1 MHFELILVKKVTLNQ
16 KQYKQSSHLTKSR
29 ILLLIQFIFSSSL
42 EEKEKFNK
50 NWDIHEMNCANKKVK
65 EIFLRKKIFFF
76 YLERLFA
83 VVQHPKEITLVLF
96 VKVDIF

>member
-50 NWDIHEMNCANKKVK
+50 N
-65 EIFLRKKIFFF
+65 
-76 YLERLFA
+76 
-83 VVQHPKEITLVLF
+83 
-96 VKVDIF
+96 